1 MSATIGNP
9 KMFCEELGLVPDET
23 AFVQVGYSSFP
34 LENRP
39 VFTRETGGL
48 LTKKG
53 QTEADWRQTAK
64 TIVDIMEQHPDTQG
78 MILPYTDKIENKMAE
93 LIKEISPQQAK
104 RLIQHDKSAHGRDAA
119 IDEWKSSSGGVI
131 MSTYL
136 NQGFDG
142 KEAGFCI
149 VVKLPYLSLGDIRT
163 LKKMKANAAWYSQ
176 QTGIA
181 LAQMCGRAVR
191 SRTDSANTYIIDP
204 SFWFQYSKGMV
215 SPLKD
220 FLPAHLCE
228 SIEHNEGRTALGIQQ
243 SLLG

>member
-1 MSATIGNP
+1 MIGSKQP
-9 KMFCEELGLVPDET
+9 
-23 AFVQVGYSSFP
+23 
-34 LENRP
+34 RP
-39 VFTRETGGL
+39 
-48 LTKKG
+48 
-53 QTEADWRQTAK
+53 
-64 TIVDIMEQHPDTQG
+64 
-78 MILPYTDKIENKMAE
+78 
-93 LIKEISPQQAK
+93 
-104 RLIQHDKSAHGRDAA
+104 
-119 IDEWKSSSGGVI
+119 
-131 MSTYL
+131 TYL

-163 LKKMKANAAWYSQ
+163 LKKMQANPSWYSQ

-220 FLPAHLCE
+220 FLPAHLCN
-228 SIEHNEGRTALGIQQ
+228 SIEHHEGQTALGLQQ